1 MAVKENVY
9 RVVKRAAK
17 IRIERGEDPY
27 EVIAS
32 YPKLSEEQSARL
44 TQELIEE
51 GVIPTTTAQK
61 EDNL

>member
-17 IRIERGEDPY
+17 IRIERDEDPY

-51 GVIPTTTAQK
+51 GIIPTTTV
-61 EDNL
+61 

>member
-9 RVVKRAAK
+9 RVVKRATK

-51 GVIPTTTAQK
+51 GVIPTAVQK

>member
-1 MAVKENVY
+1 MAVSENVY

-17 IRIERGEDPY
+17 IRIARGEDAY

-32 YPKLSEEQSARL
+32 YPKLSDEQSERL

-51 GVIPTTTAQK
+51 GVITTSK
-61 EDNL
+61 

>member
-51 GVIPTTTAQK
+51 GIIPTAVQK

>member
-1 MAVKENVY
+1 MAVSENVY
-9 RVVKRAAK
+9 RVVKKAVK
-17 IRIERGEDPY
+17 IRIARGEDPY

-51 GVIPTTTAQK
+51 DVIPTITA
-61 EDNL
+61 